1 MSSVT
6 RDRASATF
14 PAVRTLALS
23 ALSVV
28 AACGIGFDPVA
39 PPPVPPVDMP
49 DAAIDAPPDVPQ
61 PPDAPPTVLACAPQ
75 TFSVAGTPKFIT
87 AVGTRRGYDVFVVDT
102 GGSVTGYAYRFTPD
116 NKLEL
121 VPDTGKALPVPLT
134 PNHPVGAL
142 ALDSDA
148 SDGVEVA
155 IAVTYD
161 IPAVTNTATGVVVI
175 PLNAQL
181 ERADVTEPATMN
193 DGVEGGPGILALG
206 DQGKVAFVAR
216 VNDGTLGLAQVSR
229 RGVLVPGSG
238 KVIDTAGHTVTGPT
252 LVRSATGYLAVW
264 GDSSGTA
271 PDAVA
276 TSLLDENFVGQPP
289 VTIYADP
296 NHGSF
301 NPTAAYSAAL
311 DRYLFAWWEKP
322 GRDFVKFSM
331 RDRLL
336 APMPGLIDLGIE
348 GAVPVV
354 AVGDRDFLVVWEDP
368 TTAPKRV
375 SAARVAPDGS
385 VTRPGVTNIGGANVD
400 FDLVVH
406 NGQPAL
412 FWIEKPTGAAALLR
426 VDALCAM

>member
-1 MSSVT
+1 
-6 RDRASATF
+6 
-14 PAVRTLALS
+14 
-23 ALSVV
+23 
-28 AACGIGFDPVA
+28 
-39 PPPVPPVDMP
+39 
-49 DAAIDAPPDVPQ
+49 
-61 PPDAPPTVLACAPQ
+61 
-75 TFSVAGTPKFIT
+75 
-87 AVGTRRGYDVFVVDT
+87 
-102 GGSVTGYAYRFTPD
+102 
-116 NKLEL
+116 
-121 VPDTGKALPVPLT
+121 
-134 PNHPVGAL
+134 
-142 ALDSDA
+142 
-148 SDGVEVA
+148 
-155 IAVTYD
+155 
-161 IPAVTNTATGVVVI
+161 
-175 PLNAQL
+175 
-181 ERADVTEPATMN
+181 
-193 DGVEGGPGILALG
+193 
-206 DQGKVAFVAR
+206 
-216 VNDGTLGLAQVSR
+216 
-229 RGVLVPGSG
+229 
-238 KVIDTAGHTVTGPT
+238 TGPT

-336 APMPGLIDLGIE
+336 APMPGLIDHGIE

-368 TTAPKRV
+368 TTSPKRV